1 MQTNSSF
8 APAPLKR
15 IASIHDMSAY
25 GRCALSVILPVLSAM
40 GHQCLPLPTAALS
53 THTGGFTDMAMA
65 DLTNFLGQ
73 ALLHWQE
80 EGIDCHC
87 LYSGFLAS
95 DRQIETV
102 RQYISAYPQ
111 ALAVVDPVLGDNGE
125 GYQTCTPRLIEKM
138 RELVCRADIITPN
151 VTEACMLLDIPYQP
165 ELDKNTLSDILKRLS
180 EKGPGRVVVTGV
192 ISSAD
197 TLSNAGYDAETGKM
211 FLSESPYFPV
221 HYPGTGDIYAS
232 VLIGSLLKDV
242 SFEQAILSAADF
254 TSECIKL
261 TYEAQTEPRQGV
273 LLEKALPLLW
283 KNELLYGKDAAL

>member
-1 MQTNSSF
+1 MSANTF
-8 APAPLKR
+8 CAPSPLKR

-53 THTGGFTDMAMA
+53 THTGGFTNMAMA

-102 RQYISAYPQ
+102 KQYIAAYPH

-138 RELVCRADIITPN
+138 KELIRHADIITPN
-151 VTEACMLLDIPYQP
+151 VTEACMLLDKPYRP
-165 ELDKNTLSDILKRLS
+165 ELDNDSLLDMLKRLA
-180 EKGPGRVVVTGV
+180 EKGPGRVVITG
-192 ISSAD
+192 IHASPN
-197 TLSNAGYDAETGKM
+197 TLSNAGYNAETGEVFITK
-211 FLSESPYFPV
+211 SPYFPV

-232 VLIGSLLKDV
+232 VLIGSLLKDI
-242 SFEQAILSAADF
+242 SFKQALQAADTF
-254 TSECIKL
+254 TSHCIEL
-261 TYEAQTEPRQGV
+261 TYKAQTEPRQGV
-273 LLEKALPLLW
+273 LLEQSLPLLW
-283 KNELLYGKDAAL
+283 KNDAGKDATL